1 MPAPGIHGQITVKGT
16 IAFQDEHLRG
26 PLALMLAPN
35 GDLITSKGDAVNAD
49 PNQPSEIVEFT
60 KGGKFVSQFNV
71 DAGQGGAFGIGV
83 APVVLLG
90 LGTFSL
96 VVVDDNAN
104 DIIVI
109 GQNLIPGE

>member
-1 MPAPGIHGQITVKGT
+1 MPAPGIHRQITVKGT

-26 PLALMLAPN
+26 PLALMLAPT

-49 PNQPSEIVEFT
+49 PNQLSEIVEFT
-60 KGGKFVSQFNV
+60 EGGKFVSQFNV

-83 APVVLLG
+83 APVVLG

-96 VVVDDNAN
+96 AVVDDNAN

-109 GQNLIPGE
+109 DQNLVPGE